1 MISRGNNIKELIIN
15 DKKKEI
21 FLAINGFLNK
31 KSINEMMELLCEI
44 VDEEPNNFVYNLT
57 IDLRDVIY
65 IDNTE
70 VENKNTQRFLEYNK
84 SNNLLKYKQVF
95 IILYESQIK
104 LMEYVRAVAKVNKW
118 PKLSIEAIPVIGM
131 DSKKEFDKKNYYNF
145 LTDLKNKKI
154 LGEIVGSIRVDVCLQ
169 YIKDFRELLTGINP
183 NEFELV
189 LDCTKMDTI
198 PRCNY
203 EQLRECC
210 QMYCDAN
217 FKSVTLTITE
227 EQRELRKCAIEVGDI
242 VNWQFNYVKV
252 IGE

>member
-31 KSINEMMELLCEI
+31 ESINEMMELLCEI

-65 IDNTE
+65 IDNAE

-95 IILYESQIK
+95 IKLYESQIK

-118 PKLSIEAIPVIGM
+118 PKLSIGAIPVIGM
-131 DSKKEFDKKNYYNF
+131 NSKREFDKTNYYNF
-145 LTDLKNKKI
+145 LMDLKNKKI
-154 LGEIVGSIRVDVCLQ
+154 LGEIVGSVRVDVCLQ
-169 YIKDFRELLTGINP
+169 YIEDFRELLTGINS

-189 LDCTKMDTI
+189 LDCTKMDII

-203 EQLRECC
+203 EQFRECC

-217 FKSVTLTITE
+217 FKSVTLTITKG
-227 EQRELRKCAIEVGDI
+227 QKELRKCAIEVGDI
-242 VNWQFNYVKV
+242 VNWQFNYV
-252 IGE
+252 